1 MKPLKGSNKDIY
13 GFIDKTKD
21 SWAEYLYLYNMKD
34 RKWYY
39 ADTYKDKELKKLF

>member
-21 SWAEYLYLYNMKD
+21 SCGAEYLYLYNMKD
-34 RKWYY
+34 RKWY